1 MSEWSDQVLEK
12 IQRERVLGLPLG
24 LLRMEIRADRM
35 CAFARL
41 ELHRLVRRSQ
51 AHFPGPVAG
60 AGVGLPEQASDTV
73 TQRRV

>member
-1 MSEWSDQVLEK
+1 
-12 IQRERVLGLPLG
+12 
-24 LLRMEIRADRM
+24 MEIRADRM

-60 AGVGLPEQASDTV
+60 AGVGLPEQASDSHTAARVAYSTMSREDNNKLLLVPIQYV
-73 TQRRV
+73 T